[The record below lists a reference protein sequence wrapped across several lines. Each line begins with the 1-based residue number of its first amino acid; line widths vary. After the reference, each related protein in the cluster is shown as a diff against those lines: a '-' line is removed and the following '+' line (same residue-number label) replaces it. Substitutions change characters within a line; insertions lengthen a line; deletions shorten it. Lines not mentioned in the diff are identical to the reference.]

1 MKKCFAFF
9 LVTVLI
15 FMQCPSL
22 SAADTVNLLTNGDFE
37 NGAANWGAIDNA
49 FATITNEAVG
59 GNTGKKLKL
68 VRTSTEDSQWVYQRI
83 LPPKYKPGATYH
95 AKFEF
100 CGDLS
105 GSSGLNLQMKYY
117 RTGADEYDAISAGSR
132 LNTNGRWNTVTLNFT
147 VPEDCDKEVRLWI
160 RLYGAATV
168 YVDNVELYET
178 AGPDAY
184 FLNNSTVF
192 HYDGKETGTL
202 SARLTS
208 FYDDTHIAAKSLV
221 TFSLSDKEE
230 TLVTSTLPFTNRVAE
245 FQYKAGDYLS
255 AQRKECTY
263 AIRVYSPEG
272 VLLKE
277 KTGTLYLVPRPSRL
291 DENGNYILNGKVFN
305 PVFGYHVS
313 TPANDTADDDNAY
326 KAAKEAGLNV
336 VVVTMTYSRW
346 LTGRTRVNHV
356 LKQLDKY
363 DLYGIFCLYD
373 SVSDY
378 ETGGTKL
385 LTAGHPN
392 EIANTKAMAENLANE
407 KRVFAW
413 ILMDEPFGEEISP
426 EREAELEL
434 AYKEIRARDTMH
446 PIYCVDYETGSFYAD
461 IKYCDIFAPDPYS
474 PSQTY
479 VSDVMEKAMEVAKPQ
494 NKPVYAVLGT
504 YTRPNNAPTTPEL
517 VRHHIFQALFA
528 GARGIGYYSFDEC
541 GETGKEDLWKT
552 DLFEGIVKIG
562 KELPTLFETMVGK
575 SYTETKNDQYIMR
588 TYADGKTAILS
599 LAKESQNLALEEHR
613 GVCAFSGEA
622 GALLRDKESY
632 SLHLGQFTA
641 VLFEYVSPVQVWKD
655 GVETDKLTAGTY
667 SVTHVTGKTDLYIAL
682 YTAESGELVKLSAA
696 KNKAGGSM
704 KLTVPSEGEY
714 KMKVFAFSPGT
725 LLPVAKAVT
734 LQ

>member
-1 MKKCFAFF
+1 MKKCFALT
-9 LVTVLI
+9 LVLMIFVLL
-15 FMQCPSL
+15 CPSL
-22 SAADTVNLLTNGDFE
+22 SAADTGNLLVNGDFE
-37 NGAANWGAIDNA
+37 NGSSSWGNINGS
-49 FATITNEAVG
+49 FSTITNESVG

-68 VRTSTEDSQWVYQRI
+68 TRTSTESSEWVYQRL
-83 LPPKYKPGATYH
+83 LPPKYTPGATYR
-95 AKFEF
+95 AKFDF

-117 RTGADEYDAISAGSR
+117 KTNAPEYDAISAGSR
-132 LNTNGRWNTVTLNFT
+132 LNTNGKWNTVTLDFT
-147 VPEDCDKEVRLWI
+147 VPEDCNEEMRLWI

-192 HYDGKETGTL
+192 HYDEKETGML
-202 SARLTS
+202 SAKLSS
-208 FYDDTHIAAKSLV
+208 FYEETHEAAKSMV
-221 TFSLSDKEE
+221 TFSLSDKEKE
-230 TLVTSTLPFTNRVAE
+230 LTKVTLPFTNRVAE
-245 FQYKAGDYLS
+245 FQYRVGDYLS
-255 AQRKECTY
+255 ETRKECTY
-263 AIRVYSPEG
+263 CIQVHSPEG
-272 VLLKE
+272 GLIKK

-291 DENGNYILNGKVFN
+291 DENGNYIINGEIFN

-313 TPANDTADDDNAY
+313 TPLEGTADEDNAY

-336 VVVTMTYSRW
+336 VIVTMTYSRW
-346 LTGRTRVNHV
+346 LTGRNRVNYV

-378 ETGGTKL
+378 ENGGTKL

-392 EIANTKAMAENLANE
+392 EIANTRAMAENLAYE

-413 ILMDEPFGEEISP
+413 ALMDEPFGEGISP

-446 PIYCVDYETGSFYAD
+446 PIYCVDYKKENFQAD

-474 PSQTY
+474 PTQTY
-479 VSDVMEKAMEVAKPQ
+479 VSDIMAHAMEVAKPQ

-504 YTRPNNAPTTPEL
+504 YTRPNNAPTTEAL
-517 VRHHIFQALFA
+517 VRHHIYQALFA

-552 DLFEGIVKIG
+552 DLFEGIVRIS

-575 SYTETKNDQYIMR
+575 SYTETKNEQYIMR
-588 TYADGKTAILS
+588 TYKNGKTAILS
-599 LAKESQNLALEEHR
+599 LAKDSQKITLEKHR
-613 GVCAFSGEA
+613 GVRTFSGDS
-622 GALLRDKESY
+622 GVLLRDKESY
-632 SLHLGQFTA
+632 SLHLEQFTA

-655 GVETDKLTAGTY
+655 GVETDKLSAGTY
-667 SVTHVTGKTDLYIAL
+667 SVTHVSGSTDLYIAL
-682 YTAESGELVKLSAA
+682 YAAESGELVKLYVA

-704 KLTVPSEGEY
+704 KLTVPSEGQY
-714 KMKVFAFSPGT
+714 IMKVFAFSPGT
-725 LLPVAKAVT
+725 IVPVAKAVT